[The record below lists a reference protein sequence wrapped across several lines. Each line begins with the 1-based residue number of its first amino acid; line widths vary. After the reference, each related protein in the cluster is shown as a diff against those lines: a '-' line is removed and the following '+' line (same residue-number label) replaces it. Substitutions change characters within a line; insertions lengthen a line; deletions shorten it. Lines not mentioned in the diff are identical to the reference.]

1 MSLSKRPLPI
11 QPLVFFLQRRRNT
24 MPKKEKTEN
33 QKQDALFEKFKE
45 VELTPLPY
53 FSSELLSLPE
63 DVAKELRKAADRH
76 NCTVSYVISHFFE
89 DFLSDVKELSKVTPE
104 NLIQISKEKPYLF
117 IKKEGKPFARVSFFG
132 EDEKWT
138 KDYALKE
145 KESK

>member
-1 MSLSKRPLPI
+1 
-11 QPLVFFLQRRRNT
+11 
-24 MPKKEKTEN
+24 MPNQEKYENKEKDEF
-33 QKQDALFEKFKE
+33 FEQLKK
-45 VELTPLPY
+45 VEITPLPY
-53 FSSELLSLPE
+53 FSSELLSLPD

-89 DFLSDVKELSKVTPE
+89 DFLSDVKELSEVTPE

-117 IKKEGKPFARVSFFG
+117 IKKDGKPFARVSFFG

-145 KESK
+145 KEPK

>member
-1 MSLSKRPLPI
+1 
-11 QPLVFFLQRRRNT
+11 
-24 MPKKEKTEN
+24 MPNQEKYENKEKDEF
-33 QKQDALFEKFKE
+33 FEQLKK
-45 VELTPLPY
+45 VEITPLPY
-53 FSSELLSLPE
+53 FSSELLSLSD

-89 DFLSDVKELSKVTPE
+89 DVLSDVKELSEVTPE

-117 IKKEGKPFARVSFFG
+117 IKKDGKPFARVSFFG

>member
-1 MSLSKRPLPI
+1 
-11 QPLVFFLQRRRNT
+11 
-24 MPKKEKTEN
+24 MPNQEKYENKEKDEF
-33 QKQDALFEKFKE
+33 FEQLKK
-45 VELTPLPY
+45 VEITPLPY
-53 FSSELLSLPE
+53 FSSELLSLPD

-89 DFLSDVKELSKVTPE
+89 DFLSDVKELSEVTPE

-117 IKKEGKPFARVSFFG
+117 IKKDGKPFARVSFFG

>member
-1 MSLSKRPLPI
+1 MS
-11 QPLVFFLQRRRNT
+11 
-24 MPKKEKTEN
+24 KKEKTEN

-76 NCTVSYVISHFFE
+76 NCTVSYVIEHFLE
-89 DFLSDVKELSKVTPE
+89 DFLSDIKDISEITQESLLQV
-104 NLIQISKEKPYLF
+104 SKEKSFLF
-117 IKKEGKPFARVSFFG
+117 IKKDGKPFARVSFFG
-132 EDEKWT
+132 EIEKRS

>member
-1 MSLSKRPLPI
+1 
-11 QPLVFFLQRRRNT
+11 
-24 MPKKEKTEN
+24 MPNQEKYENKEKDEF
-33 QKQDALFEKFKE
+33 FEQLKK
-45 VELTPLPY
+45 VEITPLPY
-53 FSSELLSLPE
+53 FSSELLSLPD

-89 DFLSDVKELSKVTPE
+89 DFLSDVKELSEVTPE

-117 IKKEGKPFARVSFFG
+117 IKKDGKPFAKVSFFG

>member
-1 MSLSKRPLPI
+1 
-11 QPLVFFLQRRRNT
+11 
-24 MPKKEKTEN
+24 MPNQEKYENKEKDEF
-33 QKQDALFEKFKE
+33 FEQLKK
-45 VELTPLPY
+45 VEIKPLPY
-53 FSSELLSLPE
+53 FSSELLSLPD

-89 DFLSDVKELSKVTPE
+89 DFLSDVKELSEVTPE

-117 IKKEGKPFARVSFFG
+117 IKKDGKPFARVSFFG

>member
-53 FSSELLSLPE
+53 FSSELLSLPD

-117 IKKEGKPFARVSFFG
+117 IKKEGKPFARVSFIG

-145 KESK
+145 KEPK

>member
-53 FSSELLSLPE
+53 FSSELLSLPD

-117 IKKEGKPFARVSFFG
+117 IKKDGKPFARVSFFG

>member
-1 MSLSKRPLPI
+1 
-11 QPLVFFLQRRRNT
+11 
-24 MPKKEKTEN
+24 MPNQEKYENKEKDEF
-33 QKQDALFEKFKE
+33 FEQLKK
-45 VELTPLPY
+45 VEITPLPY
-53 FSSELLSLPE
+53 FSSELLALPE
-63 DVAKELRKAADRH
+63 DVLKELRKTADRH
-76 NCTVSYVISHFFE
+76 NCTVSYVIEHFLE
-89 DFLSDVKELSKVTPE
+89 DFLSDVKELSEVTPE